1 MKQCAN
7 TSRNKER
14 NKARRRFL
22 LGALYICTIPVQ
34 AEPQLQSA
42 GKPDDATGKKP
53 RQELYGGV
61 VVNQTVTVAGQDFY
75 QYFVSAWRDRDM
87 SERFAISIRERPSAR
102 WGSLIWIEYAE
113 RRIFQSQL
121 PTGRAGIKALSE
133 QAVDFAYQKLADAEV
148 ERLLFRDP
156 DFGPDEI

>member
-1 MKQCAN
+1 MTQCAN
-7 TSRNKER
+7 TSRNEKK

-22 LGALYICTIPVQ
+22 LGTLFVCTIPVR
-34 AEPQLQSA
+34 AEPRLESVGKAA
-42 GKPDDATGKKP
+42 GATRKKP

-102 WGSLIWIEYAE
+102 WGSLVWIEYAE
-113 RRIFQSQL
+113 RRIFQAQL

-156 DFGPDEI
+156 DFGSDEI